1 MGLEMEDEDL
11 KKQAECSCKGEVFQL
26 EGSSESWNDL
36 VLMRGDSFVAV
47 SQLWW
52 RFTLDL
58 IT

>member
-1 MGLEMEDEDL
+1 MEDEDL